1 MDDPLCTC
9 VSFVMTIAVLFTFL
23 SNNPEISFITKD
35 NFIGESLFSLSFS
48 MEYLHFKRKDLDTD
62 AVYTM
67 LCFLSSYHFITD

>member
-1 MDDPLCTC
+1 
-9 VSFVMTIAVLFTFL
+9 VFSFVMTIAVLFTFL

-35 NFIGESLFSLSFS
+35 NFIWNRYFPCRFQWSII
-48 MEYLHFKRKDLDTD
+48 HFKRKDLDTD